1 MLEKKHRIDRNQT
14 QYILKKGEDSVSKL
28 FIIRYIKNN
37 KEFNRYCSV
46 VSKKLYTKAVD
57 RNKLRRQ
64 IYHACSEAKRAN
76 IKETPE
82 GHDIPTEHFDI
93 VLIPKKRITKA
104 KFEEIEQDLRE
115 IITNSPFRQGGTQGP
130 TQ

>member
-1 MLEKKHRIDRNQT
+1 MLEKKYRIERNQT

-57 RNKLRRQ
+57 RNRLRRR
-64 IYHACSEAKRAN
+64 IYEAIRL
-76 IKETPE
+76 ISKEITPPRE
-82 GHDIPTEHFDI
+82 PLDI
-93 VLIPKKRITKA
+93 VLIPKKSILTA
-104 KFEEIEQDLRE
+104 KYEEIEQDIRK
-115 IITNSPFRQGGTQGP
+115 IITQHGQTK
-130 TQ
+130 

>member
-1 MLEKKHRIDRNQT
+1 MLEKKYRIDRNQT
-14 QYILKKGEDSVSKL
+14 QYILKKGEDSISKL

-64 IYHACSEAKRAN
+64 IYHAIRAVSSE
-76 IKETPE
+76 IKLS
-82 GHDIPTEHFDI
+82 TEHLDI

-104 KFEEIEQDLRE
+104 KFEEIEQDLME
-115 IITNSPFRQGGTQGP
+115 LIINHGQTK
-130 TQ
+130 

>member
-1 MLEKKHRIDRNQT
+1 MLEKKYRIERNQT
-14 QYILKKGEDSVSKL
+14 QYILKKGKDSVSKL

-46 VSKKLYTKAVD
+46 VSKKIYTKAVD

-64 IYHACSEAKRAN
+64 IYEAIRTASSEIN
-76 IKETPE
+76 P
-82 GHDIPTEHFDI
+82 PTEHLDI
-93 VLIPKKRITKA
+93 VLIPKKRIISA
-104 KFEEIEQDLRE
+104 KFEEIEQDIRE
-115 IITNSPFRQGGTQGP
+115 LIINSPFAKRTQGP